1 MNGHEMTDESD
12 HDILIE
18 VRADLKNVILS
29 QQELK
34 KGMYG
39 EDGQGG
45 LCGRVSK
52 LESFQATLI
61 GIAGAVSF
69 IVSLVWTK
77 IGAFFSGGSG

>member
-1 MNGHEMTDESD
+1 MTYEMTDESD

-18 VRADLKNVILS
+18 VRADLKHLISS

-45 LCGRVSK
+45 LAGRVSK

-61 GIAGAVSF
+61 GIAGVVSF
-69 IVSLVWTK
+69 IVSLVLTK
-77 IGAFFSGGSG
+77 IGALFAGGNN

>member
-1 MNGHEMTDESD
+1 MTYEMTDESD

-18 VRADLKNVILS
+18 VRADLKHLLLS

-61 GIAGAVSF
+61 GIAGVVSLT
-69 IVSLVWTK
+69 VSLVWSK
-77 IGAFFSGGSG
+77 IGALFSGGN